1 MRKVLVTVF
10 IIGSLASTHAWSS
23 RDVKSA
29 LRVAWEGPIA
39 WRGSSVAT
47 EAPKALPEENVP
59 EGRGRGLVQM
69 LSGAVL
75 WFLIGAVPSM
85 RAASHTYFSFLYRDL
100 LVPEEEEPE
109 PLDDLLEPD
118 FALPDPV
125 PVLSPDADW
134 MDRQSAF
141 VRRDTARRSIY
152 IEWLQEEL
160 AVMRMEEY
168 DPEPIPYCQRSP
180 YYEGPGFEVPL
191 SELDSDSDAD

>member
-10 IIGSLASTHAWSS
+10 ITGSLASAAAWSP
-23 RDVKSA
+23 RDAHSA
-29 LRVAWEGPIA
+29 LRVAWEWPST
-39 WRGSSVAT
+39 WRGSPAAA
-47 EAPKALPEENVP
+47 EAPKAIPEENVSA
-59 EGRGRGLVQM
+59 GRGVVQM

-118 FALPDPV
+118 FVLPDPV

-141 VRRDTARRSIY
+141 VRRDTARRAIY
-152 IEWLQEEL
+152 IEWLREQL

-168 DPEPIPYCQRSP
+168 EPEPIPYCQRSP

-191 SELDSDSDAD
+191 SDLDSDSDAD

>member
-1 MRKVLVTVF
+1 MRKAVF
-10 IIGSLASTHAWSS
+10 LLLTTGSLASAHAWSP
-23 RDVKSA
+23 RDANSA
-29 LRVAWEGPIA
+29 VCVVREGPIA
-39 WRGSSVAT
+39 WKGSPVAA
-47 EAPKALPEENVP
+47 EESNALPEEDAA
-59 EGRGRGLVQM
+59 GRDRRGWQM

-118 FALPDPV
+118 FVLPDPV

-141 VRRDTARRSIY
+141 VRRDTARRAIY

-168 DPEPIPYCQRSP
+168 DPEPIPYCKRSP

-191 SELDSDSDAD
+191 SDLDSDSDAD

>member
-1 MRKVLVTVF
+1 
-10 IIGSLASTHAWSS
+10 
-23 RDVKSA
+23 
-29 LRVAWEGPIA
+29 
-39 WRGSSVAT
+39 
-47 EAPKALPEENVP
+47 
-59 EGRGRGLVQM
+59 
-69 LSGAVL
+69 
-75 WFLIGAVPSM
+75 
-85 RAASHTYFSFLYRDL
+85 

-141 VRRDTARRSIY
+141 VRRDTARRAIY

>member
-1 MRKVLVTVF
+1 MLW
-10 IIGSLASTHAWSS
+10 GSPAA
-23 RDVKSA
+23 A
-29 LRVAWEGPIA
+29 
-39 WRGSSVAT
+39 
-47 EAPKALPEENVP
+47 EAPKALPEENVS
-59 EGRGRGLVQM
+59 EGRGRGVVQM

-75 WFLIGAVPSM
+75 WFLIGAVSSM

-118 FALPDPV
+118 FVLPDPV

-141 VRRDTARRSIY
+141 VRRDTARRAIY

-191 SELDSDSDAD
+191 SDLDSDSDSDAD

>member
-1 MRKVLVTVF
+1 MRKLV
-10 IIGSLASTHAWSS
+10 ISLGGIGSLASAHAWSS
-23 RDVKSA
+23 RDIKSA
-29 LRVAWEGPIA
+29 LPVAWEWPVA
-39 WRGSSVAT
+39 WWDSPAAA
-47 EAPKALPEENVP
+47 EPPKALPEENVS
-59 EGRGRGLVQM
+59 EGRGRGVVQM

-100 LVPEEEEPE
+100 LVPELEPE

-118 FALPDPV
+118 FVLPDPV
-125 PVLSPDADW
+125 PILGPDADW

-141 VRRDTARRSIY
+141 VRRDTARREIY
-152 IEWLQEEL
+152 IEWLREQL

-168 DPEPIPYCQRSP
+168 EPEPIPYCQRSP

-191 SELDSDSDAD
+191 SDLDSDSDAD

>member
-1 MRKVLVTVF
+1 MRKAVCLLLTT
-10 IIGSLASTHAWSS
+10 GSLASTHAWSS
-23 RDVKSA
+23 RDIKSA
-29 LRVAWEGPIA
+29 VRVACEWPSA
-39 WRGSSVAT
+39 WTGSPAAA
-47 EAPKALPEENVP
+47 EAPKALPEENVAA
-59 EGRGRGLVQM
+59 GRGRGVVQM

-118 FALPDPV
+118 FVLPDPV

-141 VRRDTARRSIY
+141 VRRDTARRAIY
-152 IEWLQEEL
+152 IEWLREQL

-168 DPEPIPYCQRSP
+168 EPEPIPYCQRSP

-191 SELDSDSDAD
+191 SELDADSDAD

>member
-1 MRKVLVTVF
+1 MRKVLVLLLT
-10 IIGSLASTHAWSS
+10 INAAASAAPWSS

-29 LRVAWEGPIA
+29 LRVAWEWPST
-39 WRGSSVAT
+39 WRGSPVAAD
-47 EAPKALPEENVP
+47 ESNALPEEDA
-59 EGRGRGLVQM
+59 EGRGRGVVQM

-75 WFLIGAVPSM
+75 WFLIGAVSSM

-109 PLDDLLEPD
+109 PLEDLLEPD
-118 FALPDPV
+118 FVLPDPV
-125 PVLSPDADW
+125 PILGPDADW

-141 VRRDTARRSIY
+141 VRRDTARRAIY
-152 IEWLQEEL
+152 IEWLQEQL

-191 SELDSDSDAD
+191 SDLDSDSDAD